1 MNSIN
6 DLKKTS
12 MDETLHESEL
22 SQIKDDQQPS
32 QSSIVINPRRK
43 VRHRSTEATDSPQ
56 TVDPSQF
63 IEKQTPKKV
72 ETIESR
78 AFDALDRAVE
88 RKRNEFKEWQAM
100 AIEEDKL
107 NREKVEN
114 GLEVVED
121 ELQYLP
127 DNLHQPMDESEK
139 VVTHAEKAE
148 QLENDIEAE
157 VESNQS
163 YDNNTFGEMETEAD
177 LGQIVMKKPKFME
190 DEKSDE
196 EHIEEIQE
204 LEIPN
209 QIVMNTI
216 DTPVSSDD
224 FDIDDKDVQEVEDE
238 MNTSSEDGELSR
250 EEIMKISEAAEKN
263 LKSDILKK
271 LINTGKS
278 LNTSQ
283 FVVSNKVISMS
294 DALRHIPD
302 RNAER
307 VATWPL
313 LQANRPYKASALK
326 GPEVALLADE
336 DNSQEARNI
345 GMSIAQARIL
355 FEHDANPYRPKS
367 LEQWAK
373 TIPFTDVE
381 NIFAALYVASLRGS
395 NYVPLACPKQSCQ
408 HAYLSENL
416 EIDQMLKFDNDAAK
430 KRFETIKSMELTAK
444 QSESYES
451 ILNVIN
457 DKFAITIKIPSV
469 FTMLYEY
476 NTLDQD
482 FKNKYKAMSAIIQY
496 IDRIMYIDKD
506 SSQFIPIGWKTYI
519 GDYSKSFKSKIVTY
533 AKILKEFNDVDFN
546 LLMSLINSLINDAL
560 ESRNVHFE
568 IPETKCP
575 KCKTIIPAR
584 EINARGLVFMRQR
597 LVELAT
603 TPSRK

>member
-12 MDETLHESEL
+12 MDETVHESEL

-43 VRHRSTEATDSPQ
+43 VRHRSTESTDGLQ
-56 TVDPSQF
+56 TVNPSQF
-63 IEKQTPKKV
+63 IEKPAPKKV

-78 AFDALDRAVE
+78 AFSALDRAVE

-100 AIEEDKL
+100 ALEEDKL

-127 DNLHQPMDESEK
+127 DNLHQPMDDSER
-139 VVTHAEKAE
+139 VISNAEKAA

-157 VESNQS
+157 IELDHSDDS
-163 YDNNTFGEMETEAD
+163 DTFGEMETETD
-177 LGQIVMKKPKFME
+177 SGQIVVKKPKFME
-190 DEKSDE
+190 DESE
-196 EHIEEIQE
+196 ETVIETPE

-209 QIVMNTI
+209 QVVMNTI

-224 FDIDDKDVQEVEDE
+224 FNIDDEDIQEVEDE
-238 MNTSSEDGELSR
+238 MDDSSNDEELSR

-271 LINTGKS
+271 LINTGKT

-294 DALRHIPD
+294 DALRHIPN

-307 VATWPL
+307 VAIWPL

-336 DNSQEARNI
+336 DSSQEVRNI
-345 GMSIAQARIL
+345 GWSMTQVKIL

-367 LEQWAK
+367 VEQWAK
-373 TIPFTDVE
+373 TIPFTDIE

-416 EIDQMLKFDNDAAK
+416 EIDHMLKFDNDAAK

-457 DKFAITIKIPSV
+457 DKFAVTIKIPSV

-482 FKNKYKAMSAIIQY
+482 FKNKYKTMSAIIQY

-506 SSQFIPIGWKTYI
+506 SSQFVPIGWKTYP

-575 KCKTIIPAR
+575 KCKTTIPAR

>member
-12 MDETLHESEL
+12 MDETVHESEL

-43 VRHRSTEATDSPQ
+43 VRHRSTESTDGLQ
-56 TVDPSQF
+56 TVNPSQF
-63 IEKQTPKKV
+63 IEKPAPKKV

-78 AFDALDRAVE
+78 AFSALDRAVE

-100 AIEEDKL
+100 ALEEDKL

-127 DNLHQPMDESEK
+127 DNLHQPMDDSER
-139 VVTHAEKAE
+139 VISNAEKAA

-157 VESNQS
+157 IELDHSDDS
-163 YDNNTFGEMETEAD
+163 DTFGEMETETD
-177 LGQIVMKKPKFME
+177 SGQIVVKKPKFME
-190 DEKSDE
+190 DESE
-196 EHIEEIQE
+196 ETVIETPE

-209 QIVMNTI
+209 QVVMNTI

-224 FDIDDKDVQEVEDE
+224 FNIDDEDIQEVEDE
-238 MNTSSEDGELSR
+238 MDDSSNDEELSR

-271 LINTGKS
+271 LINTGKT

-294 DALRHIPD
+294 DALRHIPN

-307 VATWPL
+307 VAIWPL

-336 DNSQEARNI
+336 DSSQEVRNI
-345 GMSIAQARIL
+345 GLSMTQVKIL

-367 LEQWAK
+367 VEQWAK
-373 TIPFTDVE
+373 TIPFTDIE

-416 EIDQMLKFDNDAAK
+416 EIDHMLKFDNDAAK

-457 DKFAITIKIPSV
+457 DKFAVTIKIPSV

-482 FKNKYKAMSAIIQY
+482 FKNKYKTMSAIIQY

-506 SSQFIPIGWKTYI
+506 SSQFVPIGWKTYP

-575 KCKTIIPAR
+575 KCKTTIPAR

>member
-12 MDETLHESEL
+12 MDETVHESEL

-43 VRHRSTEATDSPQ
+43 VRHRSTESTDGLQ
-56 TVDPSQF
+56 TVNPSQF
-63 IEKQTPKKV
+63 IEKPAPKKV

-78 AFDALDRAVE
+78 AFSALDRAVE

-100 AIEEDKL
+100 ALEEDKL

-127 DNLHQPMDESEK
+127 DNLHQPMDDSER
-139 VVTHAEKAE
+139 VISNAEKAA

-157 VESNQS
+157 IELDHSDDS
-163 YDNNTFGEMETEAD
+163 DTFGEMETETD
-177 LGQIVMKKPKFME
+177 SGQIVVKKPKFME
-190 DEKSDE
+190 DESE
-196 EHIEEIQE
+196 ETIIETPE

-209 QIVMNTI
+209 QVVMNTI

-224 FDIDDKDVQEVEDE
+224 FNIDDEDIQEVEDE
-238 MNTSSEDGELSR
+238 MDDSSNDEELSR

-271 LINTGKS
+271 LINTGKT

-294 DALRHIPD
+294 DALRHIPN

-307 VATWPL
+307 VAIWPL

-336 DNSQEARNI
+336 DSSQEVRNI
-345 GMSIAQARIL
+345 GLSMTQVKIL

-367 LEQWAK
+367 VEQWAK
-373 TIPFTDVE
+373 TIPFTDIE

-408 HAYLSENL
+408 YAYLSENL
-416 EIDQMLKFDNDAAK
+416 EIDHMLKFDNDAAK

-457 DKFAITIKIPSV
+457 DKFAVTIKIPSV

-482 FKNKYKAMSAIIQY
+482 FKNKYKTMSAIIQY

-506 SSQFIPIGWKTYI
+506 SSQFVPIGWKTYP

-575 KCKTIIPAR
+575 KCKTTIPAR

>member
-12 MDETLHESEL
+12 MDETVHESEL

-43 VRHRSTEATDSPQ
+43 VRHRSTESTDGFQ
-56 TVDPSQF
+56 TVNPSQF
-63 IEKQTPKKV
+63 IEKPAPKKV

-78 AFDALDRAVE
+78 AFNALDRAVE

-100 AIEEDKL
+100 ALEEDKL

-127 DNLHQPMDESEK
+127 DNLHQPMDDSER
-139 VVTHAEKAE
+139 VISNAEKAA

-157 VESNQS
+157 IELDHSDDS
-163 YDNNTFGEMETEAD
+163 DTFGEMEPETD
-177 LGQIVMKKPKFME
+177 SGQIVVKKPKFME
-190 DEKSDE
+190 DESE
-196 EHIEEIQE
+196 ETIIETPE

-209 QIVMNTI
+209 QVVMNTI

-224 FDIDDKDVQEVEDE
+224 FNIDDEDIQEVEDE
-238 MNTSSEDGELSR
+238 MDASSNDEELSR

-271 LINTGKS
+271 LINTGKT

-294 DALRHIPD
+294 DALRHIPN

-307 VATWPL
+307 VAIWPL

-336 DNSQEARNI
+336 DSSQEVRNI
-345 GMSIAQARIL
+345 GLSMTQVKIL

-367 LEQWAK
+367 VEQWAK
-373 TIPFTDVE
+373 TIPFTDIE

-416 EIDQMLKFDNDAAK
+416 EIDHMLKFDNDAAK

-457 DKFAITIKIPSV
+457 DKFAVTIKIPSV

-482 FKNKYKAMSAIIQY
+482 FKNKYKTMSAIIQY

-506 SSQFIPIGWKTYI
+506 SSQFVPIGWKTYP

-575 KCKTIIPAR
+575 KCKTTIPAR

>member
-12 MDETLHESEL
+12 MDETVHESEL

-43 VRHRSTEATDSPQ
+43 VRHRSTESTDGLQ
-56 TVDPSQF
+56 TVNPSQF
-63 IEKQTPKKV
+63 IEKPAPKKV

-100 AIEEDKL
+100 ALEEDKL

-127 DNLHQPMDESEK
+127 DNLHQPMDDSER
-139 VVTHAEKAE
+139 VISNAEKAA

-157 VESNQS
+157 IELDHSDDS
-163 YDNNTFGEMETEAD
+163 DTFGEMETETD
-177 LGQIVMKKPKFME
+177 SGQIVVKKPKFME
-190 DEKSDE
+190 DESE
-196 EHIEEIQE
+196 ETIIETPE

-209 QIVMNTI
+209 QVVMNTI

-224 FDIDDKDVQEVEDE
+224 FNIDDEDIQEVEDE
-238 MNTSSEDGELSR
+238 MDVSSNDEELSR

-271 LINTGKS
+271 LINTGKT

-294 DALRHIPD
+294 DALRHIPN

-307 VATWPL
+307 VAIWPL

-336 DNSQEARNI
+336 DTSQEVRNI
-345 GMSIAQARIL
+345 GLSMTQVKIL

-367 LEQWAK
+367 VEQWAK
-373 TIPFTDVE
+373 TIPFTDIE

-416 EIDQMLKFDNDAAK
+416 EIDSMLKFDNDAAK

-457 DKFAITIKIPSV
+457 DKFAVTIKIPSV

-482 FKNKYKAMSAIIQY
+482 FKNKYKTMSAIIQY

-506 SSQFIPIGWKTYI
+506 SSQFVPIGWKTYP

-575 KCKTIIPAR
+575 KCKSTIPAR
-584 EINARGLVFMRQR
+584 EINARGMVFMRQR

>member
-12 MDETLHESEL
+12 MDETVHESEL

-43 VRHRSTEATDSPQ
+43 VRHRSTESTDGLQ
-56 TVDPSQF
+56 TVNPSQF
-63 IEKQTPKKV
+63 IEKPAPKKV

-78 AFDALDRAVE
+78 AFSALDRAVE

-100 AIEEDKL
+100 ALEEDKL

-127 DNLHQPMDESEK
+127 DNLHQPMDDSER
-139 VVTHAEKAE
+139 VISNAEKAA

-157 VESNQS
+157 IELDHSDDS
-163 YDNNTFGEMETEAD
+163 DTFGEMETETD
-177 LGQIVMKKPKFME
+177 SGQIVVKKPKFME
-190 DEKSDE
+190 DESE
-196 EHIEEIQE
+196 ETVIETPE

-209 QIVMNTI
+209 QVVMNTI

-224 FDIDDKDVQEVEDE
+224 FNIDDEDIQEVEDE
-238 MNTSSEDGELSR
+238 MDDSSDEELSR

-271 LINTGKS
+271 LINTGKT

-294 DALRHIPD
+294 DALRHIPN

-307 VATWPL
+307 VAIWPL

-336 DNSQEARNI
+336 DSSQEVRNI
-345 GMSIAQARIL
+345 GLSMTQVKIL

-367 LEQWAK
+367 VEQWAK
-373 TIPFTDVE
+373 TIPFTDIE

-416 EIDQMLKFDNDAAK
+416 EIDHMLKFDNDAAK

-457 DKFAITIKIPSV
+457 DKFAVTIKIPSV

-482 FKNKYKAMSAIIQY
+482 FKNKYKTMSAIIQY

-506 SSQFIPIGWKTYI
+506 SSQFVPIGWKTYP

-575 KCKTIIPAR
+575 KCKTTIPAR

>member
-12 MDETLHESEL
+12 MDETVHESEL
-22 SQIKDDQQPS
+22 SQIKDDQQLS

-43 VRHRSTEATDSPQ
+43 VRHRSTESTDGLQ
-56 TVDPSQF
+56 TVNPSQF
-63 IEKQTPKKV
+63 IEKPAPKKV

-78 AFDALDRAVE
+78 AFNALDRAVE

-100 AIEEDKL
+100 ALEEDKL

-127 DNLHQPMDESEK
+127 DNLHQPMDDSER
-139 VVTHAEKAE
+139 VISNAEKAA

-157 VESNQS
+157 IELDHSDDS
-163 YDNNTFGEMETEAD
+163 DTFGEMEPETD
-177 LGQIVMKKPKFME
+177 SSQIVVKKPKFME
-190 DEKSDE
+190 DESE
-196 EHIEEIQE
+196 ETIIETPE

-209 QIVMNTI
+209 QVVMNTI

-224 FDIDDKDVQEVEDE
+224 FNIDDEDIQEVEDE
-238 MNTSSEDGELSR
+238 MDASSNDEELSR

-271 LINTGKS
+271 LINTGKT

-294 DALRHIPD
+294 DALRHIPN

-307 VATWPL
+307 VAIWPL

-336 DNSQEARNI
+336 DSSQEVRNI
-345 GMSIAQARIL
+345 GLSMTQVKIL

-367 LEQWAK
+367 VEQWAK
-373 TIPFTDVE
+373 TIPFTDIE

-416 EIDQMLKFDNDAAK
+416 EIDHMLKFDNDAAK

-457 DKFAITIKIPSV
+457 DKFAVTIKIPSV

-482 FKNKYKAMSAIIQY
+482 FKNKYKTMSAIIQY

-506 SSQFIPIGWKTYI
+506 SSQFVPIGWKTYP

-575 KCKTIIPAR
+575 KCKSTIPAR

-603 TPSRK
+603 TPSKK

>member
-12 MDETLHESEL
+12 MDETVHESEL

-43 VRHRSTEATDSPQ
+43 VRHRSTESTDGLQ
-56 TVDPSQF
+56 TVNPSQF
-63 IEKQTPKKV
+63 IEKPAPKKV

-78 AFDALDRAVE
+78 AFSALDRAVE

-100 AIEEDKL
+100 ALEEDKL

-127 DNLHQPMDESEK
+127 DNLHQPMDDSER
-139 VVTHAEKAE
+139 VISNAEKAA

-157 VESNQS
+157 IELDHSDDS
-163 YDNNTFGEMETEAD
+163 DIFGEMETETD
-177 LGQIVMKKPKFME
+177 SGQIVVKKPKFME
-190 DEKSDE
+190 DESE
-196 EHIEEIQE
+196 ETVIETPE

-209 QIVMNTI
+209 QVVMNTI

-224 FDIDDKDVQEVEDE
+224 FNIDDEDIQEVEDE
-238 MNTSSEDGELSR
+238 MDASSNDEELSR

-271 LINTGKS
+271 LINTGKT

-294 DALRHIPD
+294 DALRHIPN

-307 VATWPL
+307 VAIWPL

-336 DNSQEARNI
+336 DSSQEVRNI
-345 GMSIAQARIL
+345 GLSMTQVKIL

-367 LEQWAK
+367 VEQWAK
-373 TIPFTDVE
+373 TIPFTDIE

-416 EIDQMLKFDNDAAK
+416 EIDHMLKFDNDAAK

-482 FKNKYKAMSAIIQY
+482 FKNKYKTMSAIIQY

-506 SSQFIPIGWKTYI
+506 SSQFVPIGWKTYP

-575 KCKTIIPAR
+575 KCKTTIPAR

>member
-12 MDETLHESEL
+12 MDETVHESEL
-22 SQIKDDQQPS
+22 SQIKDDQQLS

-43 VRHRSTEATDSPQ
+43 VRHRSTESTDGLQ
-56 TVDPSQF
+56 TVNPSQF
-63 IEKQTPKKV
+63 IEKPAPKKV

-78 AFDALDRAVE
+78 AFNALDRAVE

-100 AIEEDKL
+100 ALEEDKL

-127 DNLHQPMDESEK
+127 DNLHQPMDDSER
-139 VVTHAEKAE
+139 VISNAEKAA

-157 VESNQS
+157 IELDHSDDS
-163 YDNNTFGEMETEAD
+163 DTFGEMEPETD
-177 LGQIVMKKPKFME
+177 SSQIVVKKPKFME
-190 DEKSDE
+190 DESE
-196 EHIEEIQE
+196 ETIIETPE

-209 QIVMNTI
+209 QVVMNTI

-224 FDIDDKDVQEVEDE
+224 FNIDDEDIQEVEDE
-238 MNTSSEDGELSR
+238 MDASSNDEELSR

-271 LINTGKS
+271 LINTGKT

-294 DALRHIPD
+294 DALRHIPN

-307 VATWPL
+307 VAIWPL

-336 DNSQEARNI
+336 DSSQEVRNI
-345 GMSIAQARIL
+345 GLSMTQVKIL

-367 LEQWAK
+367 VEQWAK
-373 TIPFTDVE
+373 TIPFTDIE

-416 EIDQMLKFDNDAAK
+416 EIDHMLKFDNDAAK

-457 DKFAITIKIPSV
+457 DKFAVTIKIPSV

-482 FKNKYKAMSAIIQY
+482 FKNKYKTMSAIIQY

-506 SSQFIPIGWKTYI
+506 SSQFVPIGWKTYP

-575 KCKTIIPAR
+575 KCKTTIPAR

-603 TPSRK
+603 TPSKK

>member
-12 MDETLHESEL
+12 MDETVHESEL
-22 SQIKDDQQPS
+22 SQIKDDQKPS

-43 VRHRSTEATDSPQ
+43 VRHRSTESTDGLQ
-56 TVDPSQF
+56 TVNPSQF
-63 IEKQTPKKV
+63 IEKPAPKKV

-78 AFDALDRAVE
+78 AFSALDRAVE

-100 AIEEDKL
+100 ALEEDKL

-127 DNLHQPMDESEK
+127 DNLHQPMDDSER
-139 VVTHAEKAE
+139 VISNAEKAA
-148 QLENDIEAE
+148 QLENDIETE
-157 VESNQS
+157 IELDHSDDS
-163 YDNNTFGEMETEAD
+163 DTFGEMETETD
-177 LGQIVMKKPKFME
+177 SGQIVVKKPKFME
-190 DEKSDE
+190 DESE
-196 EHIEEIQE
+196 ETVIETPE

-209 QIVMNTI
+209 QVDMTTI
-216 DTPVSSDD
+216 DTTVSRDD
-224 FDIDDKDVQEVEDE
+224 FNIDEEEIQEVEDE
-238 MNTSSEDGELSR
+238 MDDSSNDEELSR

-271 LINTGKS
+271 LINTGKT

-294 DALRHIPD
+294 DALRHIPN

-307 VATWPL
+307 VAIWPL

-336 DNSQEARNI
+336 DSSQEVRNI
-345 GMSIAQARIL
+345 GLSMTQVKIL

-367 LEQWAK
+367 VEQWAK
-373 TIPFTDVE
+373 TIPFTDIE

-416 EIDQMLKFDNDAAK
+416 EIDHMLKFDNDAAK

-457 DKFAITIKIPSV
+457 DKFAVTIKIPSV

-482 FKNKYKAMSAIIQY
+482 FKNKYKTMSAIIQY

-506 SSQFIPIGWKTYI
+506 SSQFVPIGWKTYP

-575 KCKTIIPAR
+575 KCKTTIPAR

>member
-12 MDETLHESEL
+12 MDETVHESEL

-43 VRHRSTEATDSPQ
+43 VRHRSTESTDGLQ
-56 TVDPSQF
+56 TVNPSQF
-63 IEKQTPKKV
+63 IEKPAPKKV

-78 AFDALDRAVE
+78 AFNALDRAVE

-100 AIEEDKL
+100 ALEEDKL

-127 DNLHQPMDESEK
+127 DNLHQPMDDSER
-139 VVTHAEKAE
+139 VISNAEKAA

-157 VESNQS
+157 IELDHSDDS
-163 YDNNTFGEMETEAD
+163 DTFGEMEPETD
-177 LGQIVMKKPKFME
+177 SGQIVVKKPKFME
-190 DEKSDE
+190 DESE
-196 EHIEEIQE
+196 ETIIETPE

-209 QIVMNTI
+209 QVVMNTI

-224 FDIDDKDVQEVEDE
+224 FNIDDEDIQEVEDE
-238 MNTSSEDGELSR
+238 MDASSNDEELSR

-271 LINTGKS
+271 LINTGKT

-294 DALRHIPD
+294 DALRHIPN

-307 VATWPL
+307 VAIWPL

-336 DNSQEARNI
+336 DSSQEVRNI
-345 GMSIAQARIL
+345 GLSMTQVKIL

-367 LEQWAK
+367 VEQWAK
-373 TIPFTDVE
+373 TIPFTDIE

-416 EIDQMLKFDNDAAK
+416 EIDHMLKFDNDAAK

-457 DKFAITIKIPSV
+457 DKFAVTIKIPSV

-482 FKNKYKAMSAIIQY
+482 FKNKYKTMSAIIQY

-506 SSQFIPIGWKTYI
+506 SSQFVPIGWKTYP

-575 KCKTIIPAR
+575 KCKSTIPAR

-603 TPSRK
+603 TPSKK

>member
-12 MDETLHESEL
+12 MDETVHESEL

-43 VRHRSTEATDSPQ
+43 VRHRSTESTDGLQ
-56 TVDPSQF
+56 TVNPSQF
-63 IEKQTPKKV
+63 IEKPAPKKV

-100 AIEEDKL
+100 ALEEDKL

-127 DNLHQPMDESEK
+127 DNLHQPMDDSER
-139 VVTHAEKAE
+139 VISNAEKAA

-157 VESNQS
+157 IELDHSDDS
-163 YDNNTFGEMETEAD
+163 DTFGEMETETD
-177 LGQIVMKKPKFME
+177 SGQIVVKKPKFME
-190 DEKSDE
+190 DESE
-196 EHIEEIQE
+196 ETIIETPE

-209 QIVMNTI
+209 QVVMNTI

-224 FDIDDKDVQEVEDE
+224 FNIDDEDIQEVEDE
-238 MNTSSEDGELSR
+238 MDVSSNDEELSR

-271 LINTGKS
+271 LINTGKT

-294 DALRHIPD
+294 DALRHIPN

-307 VATWPL
+307 VAIWPL

-336 DNSQEARNI
+336 DTSQEVRNI
-345 GMSIAQARIL
+345 GLSMTQVKIL

-367 LEQWAK
+367 VEQWAK
-373 TIPFTDVE
+373 TIPFTDIE

-416 EIDQMLKFDNDAAK
+416 EIDSMLKFDNDAAK

-457 DKFAITIKIPSV
+457 DKFAVTIKIPSV

-482 FKNKYKAMSAIIQY
+482 FKNKYKTMSAIIQY

-506 SSQFIPIGWKTYI
+506 SSQFVPIGWKTYP

-575 KCKTIIPAR
+575 KCKSTIPAR

>member
-12 MDETLHESEL
+12 MDETVHESEL

-32 QSSIVINPRRK
+32 RSSIVINPRRK
-43 VRHRSTEATDSPQ
+43 VRHRSTESTDGLQ
-56 TVDPSQF
+56 TVNPSQF
-63 IEKQTPKKV
+63 IEKPAPKKV

-78 AFDALDRAVE
+78 AFNALDRAVE

-100 AIEEDKL
+100 ALEEDKL

-127 DNLHQPMDESEK
+127 DNLHQPMDDSER
-139 VVTHAEKAE
+139 VISNAEKAA

-157 VESNQS
+157 IELDHSDDS
-163 YDNNTFGEMETEAD
+163 DTFGEMEPETD
-177 LGQIVMKKPKFME
+177 SGQIVVKKPKFME
-190 DEKSDE
+190 DESE
-196 EHIEEIQE
+196 ETIIETPE

-209 QIVMNTI
+209 QVVMNTI

-224 FDIDDKDVQEVEDE
+224 FNIDDEDIQEVEDE
-238 MNTSSEDGELSR
+238 MDASSNDEELSR

-271 LINTGKS
+271 LINTGKT

-294 DALRHIPD
+294 DALRHIPN

-307 VATWPL
+307 VAIWPL

-336 DNSQEARNI
+336 DSSQEVRNI
-345 GMSIAQARIL
+345 GLSMTQVKIL

-367 LEQWAK
+367 VEQWAK
-373 TIPFTDVE
+373 TIPFTDIE

-416 EIDQMLKFDNDAAK
+416 EIDHMLKFDNDEAK

-457 DKFAITIKIPSV
+457 DKFAVTIKIPSV

-482 FKNKYKAMSAIIQY
+482 FKNKYKTMSAIIQY

-506 SSQFIPIGWKTYI
+506 SSQFVPIGWKTYP

-575 KCKTIIPAR
+575 KCKSTIPAR

-603 TPSRK
+603 TPSKK